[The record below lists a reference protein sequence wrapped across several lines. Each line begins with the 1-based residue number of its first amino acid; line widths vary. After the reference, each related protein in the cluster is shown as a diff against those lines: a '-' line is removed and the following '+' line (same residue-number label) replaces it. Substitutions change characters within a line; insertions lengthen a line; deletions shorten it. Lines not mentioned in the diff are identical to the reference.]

1 MACFF
6 AITYL
11 NQFYKKKDTANK
23 IAKVQQVIRK
33 SKEEEGKPRN
43 EELITQHEE
52 IDAID
57 KARELLFS

>member
-1 MACFF
+1 M
-6 AITYL
+6 